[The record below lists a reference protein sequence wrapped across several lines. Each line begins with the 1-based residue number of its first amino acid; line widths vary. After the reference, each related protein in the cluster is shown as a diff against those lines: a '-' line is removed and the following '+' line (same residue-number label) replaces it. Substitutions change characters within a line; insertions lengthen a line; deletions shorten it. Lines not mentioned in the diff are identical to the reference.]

1 MVERIVKRLIT
12 NNNFE
17 RQCNPD
23 RIKVKVLFDDTVFL
37 YLSHDLTLFVTHR
50 ALTVSE
56 KDERLL
62 SILISHE
69 LAHYLLSHQSKRL
82 LTAFLNT
89 YIQGIIFDE
98 KKIRKTHK
106 DIDVYDPMITEY
118 EKRTALQKYSGYYP
132 AKQKIL
138 DKFYE
143 RNCDALAVQLW
154 TTAYG
159 PLKDENSEG
168 SEEKEGQEQDK
179 LRMTTEQMLLCCDKL
194 FNDNWNKYVIRV
206 EPPQSDT
213 KTPQNFNYPRLQ
225 VLKTLILNTSGK
237 DE

>member
-1 MVERIVKRLIT
+1 M
-12 NNNFE
+12 
-17 RQCNPD
+17 
-23 RIKVKVLFDDTVFL
+23 
-37 YLSHDLTLFVTHR
+37 THR

-89 YIQGIIFDE
+89 YIQEIIFDE

-106 DIDVYDPMITEY
+106 DINVYDPMITEY

-143 RNCDALAVQLW
+143 RNCDTLAV
-154 TTAYG
+154 
-159 PLKDENSEG
+159 
-168 SEEKEGQEQDK
+168 
-179 LRMTTEQMLLCCDKL
+179 
-194 FNDNWNKYVIRV
+194 
-206 EPPQSDT
+206 
-213 KTPQNFNYPRLQ
+213 
-225 VLKTLILNTSGK
+225 
-237 DE
+237 